1 VANNV
6 TLAIVLHILGGAIF
20 PAMWLSGV
28 AYADEHA
35 PAHLK
40 STAQG
45 LFGAMS
51 FGFGS
56 AVGGFVG
63 GLLLD
68 SIGSRGMYTV
78 YGIVILAG
86 LVIIES
92 VRKLLPEAA
101 PASSSA
107 GD

>member
-1 VANNV
+1 
-6 TLAIVLHILGGAIF
+6 
-20 PAMWLSGV
+20 MWSAGV

-35 PAHLK
+35 PSNLK
-40 STAQG
+40 STAQA

-68 SIGSRGMYTV
+68 SVGSRGMYTV
-78 YGIVILAG
+78 FG
-86 LVIIES
+86 VIILLGLGLIEGT
-92 VRKLLPEAA
+92 RKLFPDAS
-101 PASSSA
+101 PASPSA
-107 GD
+107 GS